1 MPCPMHPRL
10 TARILAIPQL
20 IKADPCKAI
29 NYQTVFNLCTL
40 YDLEG
45 GDAATRKRVLHHLAK
60 IYATEDFDLSA
71 CKL

>member
-1 MPCPMHPRL
+1 M
-10 TARILAIPQL
+10 AIPQL